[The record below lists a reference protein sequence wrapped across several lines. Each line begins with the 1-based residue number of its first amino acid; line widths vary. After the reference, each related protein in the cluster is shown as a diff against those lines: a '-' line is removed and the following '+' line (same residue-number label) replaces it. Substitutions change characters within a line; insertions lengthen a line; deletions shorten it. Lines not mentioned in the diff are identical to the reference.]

1 MHTGITAKKQQGHKP
16 SLEDMYLIDEPVK
29 LASRVDELKQDLLE
43 GGYDLSEFSE
53 EELERMVE
61 NGV

>member
-1 MHTGITAKKQQGHKP
+1 MHTGITAKKEKGHKP

-29 LASRVDELKQDLLE
+29 LASRVDELKEDLLN

-61 NGV
+61 SGV